1 MSDFSA
7 ITAAITAVQQSHVA
21 LVADLRAQI
30 LSKDAEIATMR
41 QRLADMDRPAV
52 HVASTS
58 RKNLS
63 ANTKIQI
70 LRGEVLD
77 RRIRDVA
84 LGLVAAPARRDP
96 TTDSP
101 SCITPAMWRTGG
113 KHCPQQP
120 EVGEVIAFLLATDSV
135 MQKKQVTEHF
145 SSKQCRHLAGA
156 EGAGHHLHR
165 GVKPKTKTKDK
176 NHKKNKKKQKKNKKL
191 FFCIHQLSSQ
201 ARGTARIIHSKKLNS
216 YRPHN

>member
-7 ITAAITAVQQSHVA
+7 ITAAIMAVQQSHVA

-30 LSKDAEIATMR
+30 ATMR
-41 QRLADMDRPAV
+41 QQLAEMERPAI

-58 RKNLS
+58 RKNLC

-70 LRGEVLD
+70 LRGEVLE

-84 LGLVAAPARRDP
+84 IGLVAPPARRDP

-101 SCITPAMWRTGG
+101 SCITPAMWRAGG

-120 EVGEVIAFLLATDSV
+120 EVGEVIAFLLASDSI

-145 SSKQCRHLAGA
+145 SSKPASWAKNMDGSAGILR
-156 EGAGHHLHR
+156 ELKEQG
-165 GVKPKTKTKDK
+165 
-176 NHKKNKKKQKKNKKL
+176 
-191 FFCIHQLSSQ
+191 
-201 ARGTARIIHSKKLNS
+201 IISIVE
-216 YRPHN
+216 

>member
-1 MSDFSA
+1 MGTSTSSKPTSSKPVQKLICSKPYKVIVVSNVITPSQHVQTSSNPVIEMSDFSA

-41 QRLADMDRPAV
+41 QRLADMD
-52 HVASTS
+52 
-58 RKNLS
+58 
-63 ANTKIQI
+63 
-70 LRGEVLD
+70 
-77 RRIRDVA
+77 
-84 LGLVAAPARRDP
+84 DP

-145 SSKQCRHLAGA
+145 SSKPSSWAKNMDGSAGILR
-156 EGAGHHLHR
+156 ELKEQG
-165 GVKPKTKTKDK
+165 
-176 NHKKNKKKQKKNKKL
+176 
-191 FFCIHQLSSQ
+191 
-201 ARGTARIIHSKKLNS
+201 IISIVE
-216 YRPHN
+216 

>member
-30 LSKDAEIATMR
+30 LSKDAEITTMR
-41 QRLADMDRPAV
+41 QRLAEMDRPDV

-58 RKNLS
+58 RKNLC

-84 LGLVAAPARRDP
+84 LGLVVPPARRDP

-101 SCITPAMWRTGG
+101 SCITPAMWRAGG

-120 EVGEVIAFLLATDSV
+120 EVGEVIAFLLTSDSV

-145 SSKQCRHLAGA
+145 LSKPASWAKNMDGSAGILR
-156 EGAGHHLHR
+156 ELKEQG
-165 GVKPKTKTKDK
+165 
-176 NHKKNKKKQKKNKKL
+176 
-191 FFCIHQLSSQ
+191 
-201 ARGTARIIHSKKLNS
+201 IISIVE
-216 YRPHN
+216 